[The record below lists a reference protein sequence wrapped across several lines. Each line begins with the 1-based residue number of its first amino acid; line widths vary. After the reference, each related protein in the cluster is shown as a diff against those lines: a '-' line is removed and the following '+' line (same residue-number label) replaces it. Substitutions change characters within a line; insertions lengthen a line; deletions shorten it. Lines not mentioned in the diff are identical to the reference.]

1 MKLVTLAGAGVFLL
15 VVAAIAVVAAPE
27 VRGQVLRERPAVHFR
42 TLLHGGSAIGVE
54 LRDVDEA
61 DVRRE
66 QLPALS
72 GAVVVEVA
80 GSSPAADAGFRA
92 GDVVVTF
99 DQERV
104 RSARHLSRL
113 IDETPAGR
121 EVTATVIRAGERLEM
136 TVAPRAAGVAD
147 ALGRE
152 WRAFG
157 GSVEVPR
164 SLDFFRGREVPA
176 VIARPRARLG
186 VTTSELTDQLGEYFG
201 ATGGGVLVASVTDD
215 TPASRAGLRAGD
227 VITRVEEDAVRTAV
241 QLQRRLN
248 EASGEVELTIVRDRQ
263 ERTLT
268 VTLEPRD
275 TRRLVPRTAVRK

>member
-121 EVTATVIRAGERLEM
+121 
-136 TVAPRAAGVAD
+136 
-147 ALGRE
+147 
-152 WRAFG
+152 
-157 GSVEVPR
+157 
-164 SLDFFRGREVPA
+164 
-176 VIARPRARLG
+176 
-186 VTTSELTDQLGEYFG
+186 
-201 ATGGGVLVASVTDD
+201 
-215 TPASRAGLRAGD
+215 
-227 VITRVEEDAVRTAV
+227 
-241 QLQRRLN
+241 
-248 EASGEVELTIVRDRQ
+248 
-263 ERTLT
+263 
-268 VTLEPRD
+268 
-275 TRRLVPRTAVRK
+275 